1 MDSGRNKHVY
11 THKYKQ
17 THTQQ
22 ISVQTLRNSPWY
34 TTNRSRQW
42 QNKFQTC
49 SKQHKYTISMA
60 SKDII
65 IQKTPGSLDQFFP
78 CGLPLTVPLT
88 MPFPTLNYRTLF
100 GRKKRTFK
108 LRLSRSHFPVQD
120 NETRNNGVLQC
131 SFLNVCFSF
140 DYFLGV
146 FSLQSFSLFFSFFVS
161 VHAANEKRPLRPHSS
176 AAAPVW
182 AEKGKEGRREGRPCW
197 EREMDWRTFHAHSGQ
212 WIEMTAA
219 RHDVKVRR
227 QWIIF

>member
-146 FSLQSFSLFFSFFVS
+146 FSLQSFSLFFFLFCLCTCSEWETSPPSALVCGCPGVS
-161 VHAANEKRPLRPHSS
+161 GKR
-176 AAAPVW
+176 
-182 AEKGKEGRREGRPCW
+182 EGGKEGREAMLREGNGLEDISC
-197 EREMDWRTFHAHSGQ
+197 S
-212 WIEMTAA
+212 
-219 RHDVKVRR
+219 
-227 QWIIF
+227 